1 MCEIIQILNDIFYID
16 EKIESII
23 NRKRKE
29 LDDLEALRTELNIV
43 YKKIKQIK

>member
-1 MCEIIQILNDIFYID
+1 MSEIIQILNDIFYID

-29 LDDLEALRTELNIV
+29 LDDLEVLRTELDDV
-43 YKKIKQIK
+43 YKKIKQLK

>member
-43 YKKIKQIK
+43 YKKIKQLK

>member
-1 MCEIIQILNDIFYID
+1 MCEIIQILNDIFYIN

>member
-29 LDDLEALRTELNIV
+29 LDDLEALRIELNAV
-43 YKKIKQIK
+43 YKKIKQLK

>member
-1 MCEIIQILNDIFYID
+1 MCEIIQILNNIFYID

-29 LDDLEALRTELNIV
+29 LDDLEALRIELNAV
-43 YKKIKQIK
+43 YKKIKQLK